1 MDGGREAGRKQWR
14 ERGEAEINTTHL
26 RPALLPHT
34 PAEFQDKKVNNLQVC
49 LINVTSCV
57 LIRVQ
62 KSAPPAST
70 LLVRAVELGWN

>member
-1 MDGGREAGRKQWR
+1 LDGGREGGREETVER
-14 ERGEAEINTTHL
+14 ERRGRTHL

-34 PAEFQDKKVNNLQVC
+34 PAEFQDEKVNNLQVC
-49 LINVTSCV
+49 LIYVTSCV